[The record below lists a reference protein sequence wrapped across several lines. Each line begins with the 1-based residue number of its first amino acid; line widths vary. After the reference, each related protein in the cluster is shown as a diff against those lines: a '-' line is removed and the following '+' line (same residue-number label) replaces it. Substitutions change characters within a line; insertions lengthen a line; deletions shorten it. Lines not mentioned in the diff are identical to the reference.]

1 MTRRLYTILLYLLTP
16 LIFLRLLWRSR
27 RQPAYRRRW
36 RERLGWV
43 PAAPAQREVIW
54 VHSVSVGETVAAVPM
69 IRRLQARYPDALVAV
84 TTMTPTGSE
93 RVSALLGDSVLHCY
107 APYDLPDAVARFL
120 ARVRPRMLVIMETEL
135 WPNLIHQ
142 CRQRG
147 IPVILANA
155 RLSARSAAGYRRL
168 QRLARSMLED
178 LSLVAAQSVADGERF
193 MALGLSPRRLE
204 VTGNIKF
211 DLELG
216 ERQRALASELGREW
230 RGQDGRPVWLVAS
243 THDGEE
249 EQVLTAFARVREAFP
264 TTLLVLVPR
273 HPERFVAVAQLCR
286 EAGFE
291 PALRSAGDRPGPD
304 TAVLLGD
311 TMGELPVFFGACDL
325 AFVGGSLVPVGGHN
339 LLEPAAWGVPVLSGS
354 RLFNF
359 TEVSRLLEEAGA
371 LERCDNSDELAA
383 VVIRLLGDPQGRR
396 RLGEAAR
403 GVVEANRG
411 AMERL
416 LDAIARARG

>member
-27 RQPAYRRRW
+27 RQPAYRRRL

-54 VHSVSVGETVAAVPM
+54 VHSVSVGETIAAVPM
-69 IRRLQARYPDALVAV
+69 IRRLQVRYPDALVAV

-107 APYDLPDAVARFL
+107 APYDLPDAIARFL

-142 CRQRG
+142 CRRRG
-147 IPVILANA
+147 VPVILANA

-168 QRLARSMLED
+168 HRLARRMMED
-178 LSLVAAQSVADGERF
+178 LSLVAAQSFADGERF
-193 MALGLSPRRLE
+193 MTLGLSPRRLE
-204 VTGNIKF
+204 VSGNIKF

-216 ERQRALASELGREW
+216 DRQRELAAALGREW
-230 RGQDGRPVWLVAS
+230 RGSTRRPVWLVAS
-243 THDGEE
+243 THSGEE
-249 EQVLTAFARVREAFP
+249 EQVLAAFARVREAFP
-264 TTLLVLVPR
+264 ETLLVLVPR
-273 HPERFVAVAQLCR
+273 HPERFAAVAQLCR
-286 EAGFE
+286 DAGFE
-291 PALRSAGDRPGPD
+291 PTLRSAGDSPGPD

-339 LLEPAAWGVPVLSGS
+339 LLEPAAWGVPVLSGPH
-354 RLFNF
+354 LFNF
-359 TEVSRLLEEAGA
+359 TEVSRLLEDAGA
-371 LERCDNSDELAA
+371 LELCDNSDELAA
-383 VVIRLLGDPQGRR
+383 EVTRLLGDVERR
-396 RLGEAAR
+396 HRLGEAAR
-403 GVVEANRG
+403 GVVESNRG

-416 LDAIARARG
+416 LDAIARVRG